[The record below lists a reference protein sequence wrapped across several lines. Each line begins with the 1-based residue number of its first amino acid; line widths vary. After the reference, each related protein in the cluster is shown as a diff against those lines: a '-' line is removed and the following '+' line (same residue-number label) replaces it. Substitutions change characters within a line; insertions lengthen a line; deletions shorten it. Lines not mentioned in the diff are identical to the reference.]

1 MAIPLPS
8 SLTVQRNRPAERMLV
23 GAARAWVEGDE
34 RAPGVHA
41 SDLLNPRQA
50 IYRKLDP
57 KVLPDRLINIFLIG
71 KVLHAFVLQTVDGK
85 TDVDIKVTD
94 EGSFWS
100 EEIGITYSPDKIMG
114 GKVRELKTSRS
125 YKEPTH
131 VEDMS
136 GYIEQI
142 LIYMAS
148 TQTLDG
154 QLWVLYLNL
163 RDEATGKLD
172 PSFRCFDIKISEG
185 DLATLIQTCK
195 SVRELVEKGVA
206 LKDPK
211 VAPLCTEWLCNRK
224 LCDWYDQCQPEGR
237 YEPEKP
243 KKTPKVRPT
252 KP

>member
-1 MAIPLPS
+1 
-8 SLTVQRNRPAERMLV
+8 MLG
-23 GAARAWVEGDE
+23 GAARAWIEGEE
-34 RAPGVHA
+34 RTPGVHA

-57 KVLPDRLINIFLIG
+57 KVLPDRLVNIFLIG

-85 TDVDIKVTD
+85 SAVDIKTTD
-94 EGSFWS
+94 AGSFWS

-136 GYIEQI
+136 GYLEQI

-172 PSFRCFDIKISEG
+172 PSFRCFDVKINEA
-185 DLATLIQTCK
+185 DLATLISNCK

-211 VAPLCTEWLCNRK
+211 VAPLCTEWLCTRN
-224 LCDWYDQCQPEGR
+224 LCDYYDTCQPEGR

-243 KKTPKVRPT
+243 KKIPKVRTP
-252 KP
+252 KS